1 VTLQVFFALPADPVR
16 DRKRQLR
23 DDLFVDA
30 FAQPLGEVA
39 GVDGGGLLYLRELGL
54 GLGLTHL
61 HVPIR
66 VKRSGSVKGVKDGQE
81 RQALLT

>member
-54 GLGLTHL
+54 GLGLTRL
-61 HVPIR
+61 REPIR